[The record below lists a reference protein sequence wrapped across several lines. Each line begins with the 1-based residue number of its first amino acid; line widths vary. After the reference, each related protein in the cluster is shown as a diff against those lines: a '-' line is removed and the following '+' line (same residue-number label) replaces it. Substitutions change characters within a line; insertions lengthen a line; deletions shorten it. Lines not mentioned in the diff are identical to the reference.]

1 MNLAQWFATRSTR
14 RVVFVVVLGTILVA
28 TTAVVLYGSKLGR
41 TESSINESNS
51 RPISLGRNANYVL
64 YQQNINNAHSP
75 NSTWRLHAKPQ
86 VAPSALLQT
95 PSFART
101 IEDLIGDV
109 LSSSNLRD
117 DPHGFR
123 ARLAERVRKQFAP
136 ELAEQAIAFVNRYL
150 NYLESLDA
158 LNLPSQAQDVAA
170 LRNVFETRKALRQSF
185 FSTEEYEVLFARDD
199 RLDRYT
205 IARFEIQADMKLTPA
220 EKTEALNAVA
230 NELTL
235 EERQERANTQAH
247 LALQRQTEVFDK
259 KQTSDEE
266 RFATRAAEHGEAAAQ
281 RLAELDR
288 LQRDWDARL
297 AQYESALNAHRNGT
311 LANDALAATRDRLFN
326 EREQL
331 RLEAALSLRRK
342 RSKT

>member
-1 MNLAQWFATRSTR
+1 VNLAQWFATRSTR
-14 RVVFVVVLGTILVA
+14 RVVLVAVLGAILVA
-28 TTAVVLYGSKLGR
+28 MTAIVLYGAKLGSA
-41 TESSINESNS
+41 ESSINESSN
-51 RPISLGRNANYVL
+51 RPINLGHNENYVL
-64 YQQNINNAHSP
+64 YQQSINNVQSANNTGRS
-75 NSTWRLHAKPQ
+75 HAKPQ

-101 IEDLIGDV
+101 IEDLLGDV
-109 LSSSNLRD
+109 LGSSNLRD
-117 DPHGFR
+117 DAHGFR

-136 ELAEQAIAFVNRYL
+136 ELAEHAIAFVNRYL

-170 LRNVFETRKALRQSF
+170 LRNVFETRKAIRQAH
-185 FSTEEYEVLFARDD
+185 FSPEEYEALFARDD

-205 IARFEIQADMKLTPA
+205 LARFEIQADTKLTSA

-230 NELTL
+230 NELTP

-259 KQTSDEE
+259 QRTSEEE
-266 RFATRAAEHGEAAAQ
+266 RFTVRAAEHGEAAAQ

-288 LQRDWDARL
+288 VERDWHGRL
-297 AQYESALNAHRNGT
+297 AQYEQAQRAAREGAMTNEQ
-311 LANDALAATRDRLFN
+311 LAGVKQKLFDS
-326 EREQL
+326 REQL
-331 RLEAALSLRRK
+331 RLEAALALRQRK
-342 RSKT
+342 T

>member
-14 RVVFVVVLGTILVA
+14 RVVFVAVLGTILVA
-28 TTAVVLYGSKLGR
+28 TTAVVLYGSKLGS
-41 TESSINESNS
+41 TESSINKSNN
-51 RPISLGRNANYVL
+51 RPIAMGHDANYVL
-64 YQQNINNAHSP
+64 YQQSINNVQSP
-75 NSTWRLHAKPQ
+75 NNTGRSHAKPQ

-101 IEDLIGDV
+101 IEDLIGEA
-109 LSSSNLRD
+109 LGSRNLRD

-123 ARLAERVRKQFAP
+123 ARLAERVRKQFAL

-158 LNLPSQAQDVAA
+158 LNLPSAAQNVAA
-170 LRNVFETRKALRQSF
+170 LRDVFESRKALRQSF
-185 FSTEEYEVLFARDD
+185 FSPEEYEVLFARDD
-199 RLDRYT
+199 RLARYT
-205 IARFEIQADMKLTPA
+205 IARFEIQADTKLTPA

-230 NELTL
+230 NELTP
-235 EERQERANTQAH
+235 EERQERVNTQAH
-247 LALQRQTEVFDK
+247 LALQRQTETFDK

-266 RFATRAAEHGEAAAQ
+266 RFAARAAEHGEAAAQ

-311 LANDALAATRDRLFN
+311 LNNEALAATRDRLFN

-342 RSKT
+342 LNKS